1 MTEEADAALIWC
13 PFGDKESAA
22 RTASALL
29 DEGLIVCANIIPAV
43 RSLYIWKGERQ
54 EGAEVAVLFKTT
66 ATLLHQATARL
77 EELHPYESPAICGW
91 QCDAAGQATQRW
103 LSTLGQAH

>member
-1 MTEEADAALIWC
+1 MTDLPGAALIWC
-13 PFGDKESAA
+13 PFGNEDSAA

-29 DEGLIVCANIIPAV
+29 DEGLIVCANIVPAI

-66 ATLLHQATARL
+66 GALLHDAIARL
-77 EELHPYESPAICGW
+77 EELHPY
-91 QCDAAGQATQRW
+91 
-103 LSTLGQAH
+103 